1 MTWSQKRKLTYG
13 FIFFFLL
20 LGIIA
25 LIVVPI
31 VTRAPSCADGKQNGD
46 EKGIDCGGSCVLY
59 CPSEISPIIVLY
71 ARSFPVTTST
81 YNAVASI
88 ENQNVRAI
96 TKEISYIFKLYD
108 KDNVLITE
116 RTGKTFIGSNS
127 RSAIFEPALQVGNRI
142 PVYTRFYFTST
153 PVWLRAT
160 DDQMKTLVR
169 VENKKI
175 ESLETTPFVS
185 AEIVNTSLAT
195 VSRTPVITVV
205 SDSNGNAIGA
215 SRTLVDELPPDGT
228 EEVFFTWQ
236 QPFADQNVTVEII
249 PRINPFSIIW

>member
-1 MTWSQKRKLTYG
+1 MTWSQKRKLAYG
-13 FIFFFLL
+13 FIFLILL
-20 LGIIA
+20 LGVVA
-25 LIVVPI
+25 LIVVPVI
-31 VTRAPSCADGKQNGD
+31 TRAPSCGDLKQNGD
-46 EKGIDCGGSCVLY
+46 EKGVDCGGSCILY

-71 ARSFPVTTST
+71 ARSFPVTDST

-96 TKEISYIFKLYD
+96 TKEISYVFKLYD

-116 RTGKTFIGSNS
+116 RTGKTFIGPNS

-153 PVWLRAT
+153 PHWLRAT

-175 ESLETTPFVS
+175 ESVDTTPFVR
-185 AEIVNTSLAT
+185 AEIVNISLAT
-195 VSRTPVITVV
+195 VSRTPVIAIV
-205 SDSNGNAIGA
+205 SDSSGNAIGA
-215 SRTLVDELPPDGT
+215 SRTQIDELSPDDI

-236 QPFADQNVTVEII
+236 KPFSDENISVEII
-249 PRINPFSIIW
+249 PRVNPFSVIW

>member
-13 FIFFFLL
+13 FIFSLLL
-20 LGIIA
+20 LGIVA
-25 LIVVPI
+25 LIVVPMI
-31 VTRAPSCADGKQNGD
+31 TRAPSCADLKQNGD
-46 EKGIDCGGSCVLY
+46 EKGILY

-71 ARSFPVTTST
+71 ARSFPVTGST

-108 KDNVLITE
+108 KENVLITE

-142 PVYTRFYFTST
+142 PLYTRFYFTST
-153 PVWLRAT
+153 PQWLRAT

-175 ESLETTPFVS
+175 ETLETTPFVS

-195 VSRTPVITVV
+195 VSRTPVIAIV
-205 SDSNGNAIGA
+205 SDSGGNAIGA
-215 SRTLVDELPPDGT
+215 SRTLVDELPPDEM

-236 QPFADQNVTVEII
+236 QPFVDQNITVEII
-249 PRINPFSIIW
+249 PRINPFFVTW